1 MNRKKQRCPYCGK
14 RMSYFSAFFSRRK
27 AEYVCTRCGKESR
40 VVINKVIIPVFIIA
54 AVISLA
60 VIGVWF
66 FMKWLSNPLG
76 IALVAAPL
84 LIFLLI
90 SPKFVQL
97 EPLKKYKKSMEAKKA
112 GIEFSDSL
120 IAPEAGDD
128 MDYAAEGEF
137 KINADLFNQIKAER
151 TAPKGVK
158 PGQEILSDS
167 EKIETPEIPGASKPA
182 KAENN
187 YVPVIN
193 PVSENHASTS
203 SEPLKKLHAEGT
215 RVVRPRHYVEER
227 VPQPEAEGLEEEVR
241 EYKKPDTNKYSGN
254 RRF

>member
-1 MNRKKQRCPYCGK
+1 MKRQKQRCPYCGK

-40 VVINKVIIPVFIIA
+40 VVISKVIIPIFIIA

-66 FMKWLSNPLG
+66 LFRMLSNPLG
-76 IALVAAPL
+76 IVLVAAPL
-84 LIFLLI
+84 FVFLLI

-112 GIEFSDSL
+112 GIEFSDNLTS
-120 IAPEAGDD
+120 DD
-128 MDYAAEGEF
+128 YIDDTGISSDSSSQF
-137 KINADLFNQIKAER
+137 KINSDLFNQIKAER
-151 TAPKGVK
+151 SAPKSVNQN
-158 PGQEILSDS
+158 QEIVSDS
-167 EKIETPEIPGASKPA
+167 EKIEEK
-182 KAENN
+182 K
-187 YVPVIN
+187 YVHVIKD
-193 PVSENHASTS
+193 VSEDHTEAS
-203 SEPLKKLHAEGT
+203 SEPLKKLHSEGT
-215 RVVRPRHYVEER
+215 KVIRPRHYIQDNKPAHMATDDDVK
-227 VPQPEAEGLEEEVR
+227 

>member
-1 MNRKKQRCPYCGK
+1 MKRNKQRCPYCGK

-40 VVINKVIIPVFIIA
+40 VVISKVIIPIFIIA
-54 AVISLA
+54 VVISLA
-60 VIGVWF
+60 VMGVWF
-66 FMKWLSNPLG
+66 LFKMLSNPLG

-84 LIFLLI
+84 IIIILI

-112 GIEFSDSL
+112 GKEFSDNLTSSDL
-120 IAPEAGDD
+120 IDDAGLSS
-128 MDYAAEGEF
+128 EIGNQF

-151 TAPKGVK
+151 SAPKTVRNS
-158 PGQEILSDS
+158 QEIVSYS
-167 EKIETPEIPGASKPA
+167 EKIEEIGEKES
-182 KAENN
+182 
-187 YVPVIN
+187 YVHVIKD
-193 PVSENHASTS
+193 VSESHTEAS
-203 SEPLKKLHAEGT
+203 SEPLKKIHTEGT
-215 RVVRPRHYVEER
+215 RVVRPRHYVRDDIPVDSDDDED
-227 VPQPEAEGLEEEVR
+227 VK